1 MENGNMECTQRW
13 GRRERPDSAHI
24 TPSQTLRLGLPHVPL
39 IPVRVNGSLVRRS
52 PLARNIQSALS
63 CMRRTMSFHVN
74 LITPLLCYPSLV
86 NEMADS
92 AAAPIA
98 GSVIQLQLNP
108 HRSCVL
114 AHYLAHHRRAVVWR
128 RRSVLL
134 RSYSILERSLD
145 MSTILAIMPSSNFRT
160 FKLAHSAV

>member
-1 MENGNMECTQRW
+1 AGV
-13 GRRERPDSAHI
+13 GGRPDSAHI
-24 TPSQTLRLGLPHVPL
+24 TPSQTLRLGLPHHTA
-39 IPVRVNGSLVRRS
+39 VNGSLVRRS
-52 PLARNIQSALS
+52 PLARNVQSVLS

-74 LITPLLCYPSLV
+74 LIITPLLCYPSLV

-92 AAAPIA
+92 AAAPVA

-114 AHYLAHHRRAVVWR
+114 AQCLAHHRRAIVWR

-134 RSYSILERSLD
+134 RSYSILECSLD
-145 MSTILAIMPSSNFRT
+145 VSTILAIIPSPNFRT
-160 FKLAHSAV
+160 LELAHSAV